1 MSKTFVST
9 FTKFFG
15 IREGELQRVLLMQL
29 NIFLII
35 TTLLVI
41 KPSVSGLFL
50 AEVGVEQLPLAFIMV
65 AFLAVLLSRIYNF
78 FLGRISFQQILL
90 GTLGLS
96 VLLLLFFGWVL
107 QSSFRGLWVYY
118 AFYVWSSVFG
128 VLVASQFWIF
138 ASMLFNVR
146 EAKRLFGFISVGAI
160 SGGIFGGYLSVLLS
174 NIIGSEQQVFVAA
187 VLLAFCLPI
196 TYYIWQKNVA
206 GVHSTFE
213 RRKRVPKTERPFQ
226 LILQS
231 DHLTYLAGI
240 IGVSVIVAKLVDYQF
255 SAIAAARISD
265 PDELTAFFGFWFS
278 NFNLISLGIQLLIT
292 RRIVG
297 TLGIGSS
304 LLFQPAAILL
314 GAILLFLI
322 PGLGFAVFIK
332 LADSSLKQSINKAAF
347 ELLSLPIP
355 ARIKNQTKT
364 YIDLAVDSI
373 ATGIGGL
380 ILIFVIKGL
389 GLSTTFVS
397 LIIIGLVMIWLWLIW
412 KVRKTYLLAF
422 RAQLLQPV
430 SLDKKPID
438 LSNQSI
444 IDDLQAVLEKG
455 TESAQLA
462 TLNKLIRLPDS
473 RLASDLF
480 KLLDHQNPA
489 IQEAALQALYFVPDK
504 TFIEKVTTFIYDPKQ
519 SIKIAAFDYLSVQ
532 GETSITKLFD
542 QFNNKNQ
549 PEIQL
554 AALVSMARESRNN
567 PMLRKD
573 IQLEQIVAEKIAS
586 IELPENDVF
595 KVIGLLK
602 TIGWGRL
609 ESFYPFLKQQFDS
622 KSLEIKKQAVL
633 AAGLTLDPVF
643 FPSLFTALE
652 QNDLLDSSQ
661 KALRNYGPEIIVE
674 LKKLALS
681 QPSNHLLLGALPA
694 LITPMGTQ
702 PAIDLLFYLVNQNNW
717 EVRQAS
723 LAALQQAKSQFPHLR
738 FKAKAISKLILKEA
752 QIYQDTLSILYVQQR
767 NELGPEFNNFS
778 SSQVHQQRKIL
789 IQLLEERLDANLQR
803 IFQLLGLKYPPEDIN
818 FVYEHLRSQ
827 ETEMRTNALEYL
839 DNLLDPSLKSI
850 ILPIV
855 ETAMVDGISEQL
867 IRSFKW
873 RIPAEEECYRLLLDR
888 EDPPLKI
895 AVERL
900 RTIQS
905 IQ

>member
-1 MSKTFVST
+1 MSKKNVSI
-9 FTKFFG
+9 FSKFFG
-15 IREGELQRVLLMQL
+15 IREGEIQRVLLMQL

-41 KPSVSGLFL
+41 KPTVNGLFL
-50 AEVGVEQLPLAFIMV
+50 TEVGVEQLPLAFIMV
-65 AFLAVLLSRIYNF
+65 AFLAVLLSKIYNL

-90 GTLGLS
+90 GTLGIS
-96 VLLLLFFGWVL
+96 VLLLLFFGFIL

-160 SGGIFGGYLSVLLS
+160 SGGIFGGYLTVFLS

-187 VLLAFCLPI
+187 VLLIFCLPI
-196 TYYIWQKNVA
+196 TYFIWQKNIS
-206 GVHSTFE
+206 GVHSSFE
-213 RRKRVPKTERPFQ
+213 RRKRIPKAEQPFQ
-226 LILQS
+226 LIIQS
-231 DHLTYLAGI
+231 PHLTYLAGI

-255 SAIAAARISD
+255 SAIAAEKISD

-278 NFNLISLGIQLLIT
+278 SFNLISLGIQLLIT

-304 LLFQPAAILL
+304 LLFQPGAILL
-314 GAILLFLI
+314 GAILLFLV
-322 PGLGFAVFIK
+322 PGLGFAIFIK

-364 YIDLAVDSI
+364 YIDLVVDSV

-397 LIIIGLVMIWLWLIW
+397 LIIIGLVVIWLWLIW
-412 KVRKTYLLAF
+412 KIRKTYLQAF
-422 RAQLLQPV
+422 RAQILEPF
-430 SLDKKPID
+430 SSERKAIA

-444 IDDLQAVLEKG
+444 VEDLQFVLEKG
-455 TESAQLA
+455 TKPEKLA
-462 TLNKLIRLPDS
+462 TLNKLIQVPDQ
-473 RLASDLF
+473 RLASAIF
-480 KLLDHQNPA
+480 KLLDDPAPA

-504 TFIEKVTTFIYDPKQ
+504 AFVEKVESLVFHPIQ
-519 SIKIAAFDYLSVQ
+519 SVKIAAFDYLSTQ
-532 GETSITKLFD
+532 GESNIAALFA
-542 QFNNKNQ
+542 QFSQKHQ
-549 PEIQL
+549 HEIQL
-554 AALVSMARESRNN
+554 AALVSMAKESRNN

-573 IQLEQIVAEKIAS
+573 LQLEQIVADKIAS
-586 IELPENDVF
+586 INGQEKDEF
-595 KVIGLLK
+595 KTIALLK
-602 TIGWGRL
+602 TIGRGRL
-609 ESFYPFLKQQFDS
+609 ESFYPFLRQQFDS
-622 KSLEIKKQAVL
+622 DSLDIKKQAIL
-633 AAGLTLDPVF
+633 AAGLTLDPTF
-643 FPSLFTALE
+643 IPLIFATLE
-652 QNDLLDSSQ
+652 QKDLLDSSQ
-661 KALRNYGPEIIVE
+661 KALLNYGPAIVVDF
-674 LKKLALS
+674 KKFAVTRT
-681 QPSNHLLLGALPA
+681 PNHQLLRILPA
-694 LITPMGTQ
+694 LIAPIGTQ
-702 PAIDLLFYLVNQNNW
+702 SAIDLLFYLVNQTNW
-717 EVRQAS
+717 EVRQAA
-723 LAALQQAKSQFPHLR
+723 LAALQQTKVQFPHLR

-752 QIYQDTLSILYVQQR
+752 QIYQDTLSILYVQQS
-767 NELGPEFNNFS
+767 NEPGPELNNYSFS
-778 SSQVHQQRKIL
+778 QIHQQRRVL

-803 IFQLLGLKYPPEDIN
+803 IFQLLGLKYPPEDID
-818 FVYEHLRSQ
+818 FVYENLRSK
-827 ETEMRTNALEYL
+827 EVEVRTNALEYL

-873 RIPAEEECYRLLLDR
+873 QIPAEEECYRLLLDR
-888 EDPPLKI
+888 EDPPLKM

-900 RTIQS
+900 RKIQTAR
-905 IQ
+905 

>member
-1 MSKTFVST
+1 MSKTFVPI

-15 IREGELQRVLLMQL
+15 IREGELQRVLLMQI

-78 FLGRISFQQILL
+78 LLGRISFQQILL
-90 GTLGLS
+90 GTLSLS
-96 VLLLLFFGWVL
+96 VLLLLFFGWAL
-107 QSSFRGLWVYY
+107 QSSFRGRWVYY

-187 VLLAFCLPI
+187 VLLGFCLPI

-213 RRKRVPKTERPFQ
+213 RRKRVPKTERPLR

-304 LLFQPAAILL
+304 LLFQPVAILF

-322 PGLGFAVFIK
+322 PGLGFAIFIK

-389 GLSTTFVS
+389 GLSTSFVS

-412 KVRKTYLLAF
+412 RVRKTYLLAF
-422 RAQLLQPV
+422 KAQLLKPV
-430 SLDKKPID
+430 SSDKKLID

-444 IDDLQAVLEKG
+444 MDDLQDVLEKG

-462 TLNKLIRLPDS
+462 TLNKLIRSPDQ
-473 RLASDLF
+473 RLASDIF
-480 KLLDHQNPA
+480 KMLDHQNSA

-504 TFIEKVTTFIYDPKQ
+504 TFIEKVTTFIYHPKQ

-532 GETSITKLFD
+532 GETNITRLFD
-542 QFNNKNQ
+542 QFNNKKE
-549 PEIQL
+549 PRIQL
-554 AALVSMARESRNN
+554 AALVSMARESRHN
-567 PMLRKD
+567 PVLRKD

-586 IELPENDVF
+586 IDLPEIDVF
-595 KVIGLLK
+595 QVIGLLK
-602 TIGWGRL
+602 TIGSGRL
-609 ESFYPFLKQQFDS
+609 ESFYPFLMQQFES

-633 AAGLTLDPVF
+633 AAGLTLDPIF
-643 FPSLFTALE
+643 FPLLFSALK

-674 LKKLALS
+674 LKKLALKH
-681 QPSNHLLLGALPA
+681 PSNHQLLSTLPA
-694 LITPMGTQ
+694 LIAPMGTQ
-702 PAIDLLFYLVNQNNW
+702 PAIDVLFYLVNQNNW

-767 NELGPEFNNFS
+767 NELGPEFNGFS
-778 SSQVHQQRKIL
+778 STQVHQYRRIL

-818 FVYEHLRSQ
+818 FVYEHLHSQ

-855 ETAMVDGISEQL
+855 ETAMVDSLSEQL

-900 RTIQS
+900 RKIQS
-905 IQ
+905 IS